1 MKESSERNSSREFL
15 DALQPEFLQDRPATG
30 QEDFCNEV
38 SIELLPIKSNCQN
51 SDSDFKVENPWESRE
66 PPRFFWP
73 SGSFASFRND
83 KLTMRQKVAE
93 AEGWWVGQRRR
104 VNGVEEA
111 LVNDRS
117 AFALISSSCY
127 LFLANPPCYC
137 PPACPV
143 LLLFSSCKFCPP
155 PSSHFMIFNCSFPRS
170 LPQPHHCNMTASGGD
185 SAMLSTLPTMEFIS
199 TESDRYKASS
209 V

>member
-15 DALQPEFLQDRPATG
+15 DAFQPEFLQSKPTAG

-38 SIELLPIKSNCQN
+38 NIELLPIKSNCQN
-51 SDSDFKVENPWESRE
+51 SADFKVENPRESRD

-111 LVNDRS
+111 LINDRS
-117 AFALISSSCY
+117 TPFL
-127 LFLANPPCYC
+127 LFLQPCSPFPP
-137 PPACPV
+137 PCPV
-143 LLLFSSCKFCPP
+143 LFLVLMIKDHSIPCSAPLPHQPYPCN
-155 PSSHFMIFNCSFPRS
+155 SIRWRLSHVVYIANDGVYLYR
-170 LPQPHHCNMTASGGD
+170 
-185 SAMLSTLPTMEFIS
+185 
-199 TESDRYKASS
+199 K
-209 V
+209 

>member
-15 DALQPEFLQDRPATG
+15 DAFQPEFLQSKPTAG

-38 SIELLPIKSNCQN
+38 NIELLPIKSNCQN
-51 SDSDFKVENPWESRE
+51 SADFKVENPRESRD

-111 LVNDRS
+111 LINDRS
-117 AFALISSSCY
+117 TFVLISFSCKSPL
-127 LFLANPPCYC
+127 LFPPYMPYPPCSF

-143 LLLFSSCKFCPP
+143 SLLFSSCKFCP
-155 PSSHFMIFNCSFPRS
+155 SRFHDRRSF
-170 LPQPHHCNMTASGGD
+170 
-185 SAMLSTLPTMEFIS
+185 
-199 TESDRYKASS
+199 
-209 V
+209 

>member
-1 MKESSERNSSREFL
+1 MLKENSERNPSRELL
-15 DALQPEFLQDRPATG
+15 DAFQPEFLQKSPAAD

-38 SIELLPIKSNCQN
+38 NIELVPIKSNRQN

-73 SGSFASFRND
+73 SESFASFRND

-111 LVNDRS
+111 LINDRS
-117 AFALISSSCY
+117 TLS
-127 LFLANPPCYC
+127 LH
-137 PPACPV
+137 
-143 LLLFSSCKFCPP
+143 LFSSCMSCPP
-155 PSSHFMIFNCSFPRS
+155 HSSRSHDRKSFCSLFSSS
-170 LPQPHHCNMTASGGD
+170 LP
-185 SAMLSTLPTMEFIS
+185 
-199 TESDRYKASS
+199 
-209 V
+209 

>member
-1 MKESSERNSSREFL
+1 MLKESSERNSSREFL
-15 DALQPEFLQDRPATG
+15 DALQPEFLQNRPATG

-38 SIELLPIKSNCQN
+38 SIELLPIQSNRQN

-111 LVNDRS
+111 LINDRS
-117 AFALISSSCY
+117 ALAFIPSSCSPFSLFFFSCKSSIEALLVGGLLLRKFYFFNFYMVSSCSILFTDFGTVFVFAL
-127 LFLANPPCYC
+127 
-137 PPACPV
+137 
-143 LLLFSSCKFCPP
+143 
-155 PSSHFMIFNCSFPRS
+155 
-170 LPQPHHCNMTASGGD
+170 G
-185 SAMLSTLPTMEFIS
+185 
-199 TESDRYKASS
+199 
-209 V
+209 

>member
-1 MKESSERNSSREFL
+1 VPKEDSERNASREFL
-15 DALQPEFLQDRPATG
+15 DAFQPEFLQKSTPA

-38 SIELLPIKSNCQN
+38 NIELLPIKSNCQN
-51 SDSDFKVENPWESRE
+51 SADFKVENPRESRD

-111 LVNDRS
+111 LINDRWRLS
-117 AFALISSSCY
+117 HVVYIANDGVY
-127 LFLANPPCYC
+127 LYR
-137 PPACPV
+137 
-143 LLLFSSCKFCPP
+143 K
-155 PSSHFMIFNCSFPRS
+155 
-170 LPQPHHCNMTASGGD
+170 
-185 SAMLSTLPTMEFIS
+185 
-199 TESDRYKASS
+199 
-209 V
+209 